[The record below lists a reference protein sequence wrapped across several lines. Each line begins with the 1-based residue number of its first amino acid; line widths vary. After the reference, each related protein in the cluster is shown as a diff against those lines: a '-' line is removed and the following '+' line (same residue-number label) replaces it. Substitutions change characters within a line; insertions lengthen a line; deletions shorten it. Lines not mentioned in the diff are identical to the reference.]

1 MIFAKENVR
10 TYKAYT
16 RDLALPF
23 ALWPYFYWVAAVPI
37 ATDVLKASLPKV
49 ARAILRQAIC
59 ADL

>member
-37 ATDVLKASLPKV
+37 ATE
-49 ARAILRQAIC
+49 RAQSVITERCLS
-59 ADL
+59 DP